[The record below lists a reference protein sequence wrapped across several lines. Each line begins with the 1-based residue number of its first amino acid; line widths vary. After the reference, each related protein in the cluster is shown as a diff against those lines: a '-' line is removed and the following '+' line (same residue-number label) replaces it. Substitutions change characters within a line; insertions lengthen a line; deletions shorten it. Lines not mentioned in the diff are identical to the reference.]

1 MAEKNPLELS
11 LPGTGDL
18 LVLGVTG
25 GIASGKTTV
34 ARMLAELGAPIIDFD
49 LLAREV
55 VVPGQPAYQ
64 EIVDYFGDQVMG
76 EDGNLDRKRLSGIV
90 FRDPEKRQI
99 LEGMTHPRIFA
110 AFVRRLRRMA
120 EEDPQGIVQAVIPLL
135 FEAQLQPLVHKVLVV
150 YVSPDTQIER
160 LMKRDRI
167 SREEA
172 RRILDAQMP
181 IDPKAARAD
190 YIIRNEGTLDET
202 KNEVHAL
209 WRILNKDRINRPRE
223 ENS

>member
-1 MAEKNPLELS
+1 MAEKHPLDLS
-11 LPGTGDL
+11 LPATNDL
-18 LVLGVTG
+18 LVMGVTG

-49 LLAREV
+49 ILAREV

-64 EIVDYFGDQVMG
+64 EIVEYFGDQIIG

-90 FRDPEKRQI
+90 FQDPEKRQI
-99 LEGMTHPRIFA
+99 LEGMTHPRIFEV
-110 AFVRRLRRMA
+110 FVRRLRQMA
-120 EEDPQGIVQAVIPLL
+120 EEDTQGIVQAVIPLL
-135 FEAQLQPLVHKVLVV
+135 FEARLQPLVHKILVV
-150 YVSPDTQIER
+150 HVSPDTQIER

-181 IDPKAARAD
+181 IDQKAAQAD
-190 YIIRNEGTLDET
+190 FVIHNEGNLDDT
-202 KNEVHAL
+202 RKQVKAL
-209 WRILNKDRINRPRE
+209 WDKLKTAE
-223 ENS
+223 KNSFGKEDA

>member
-11 LPGTGDL
+11 LPATGDL

-64 EIVDYFGDQVMG
+64 EIVDYFGDPVIG

-90 FRDPEKRQI
+90 FRDPEKRRI

-120 EEDPQGIVQAVIPLL
+120 IDDPQGIVQAVIPLL
-135 FEAQLQPLVHKVLVV
+135 FEARLQPLVHKVLVV

-181 IDPKAARAD
+181 IDQKAALAD

-202 KNEVHAL
+202 RKEVHAL
-209 WRILNKDRINRPRE
+209 WQQLKETQRLRVQG
-223 ENS
+223 S

>member
-1 MAEKNPLELS
+1 MAEKNPLDLS
-11 LPGTGDL
+11 LPATGDL

-34 ARMLAELGAPIIDFD
+34 ARMLEELGAPIIDFD
-49 LLAREV
+49 ILAREV
-55 VVPGQPAYQ
+55 VVPSQPAYQ
-64 EIVDYFGDQVMG
+64 EIVDYFGDQIIG

-90 FRDPEKRQI
+90 FQDPEKRRI

-110 AFVRRLRRMA
+110 AFVRRLRQMA
-120 EEDPQGIVQAVIPLL
+120 EEDPQRIVQAVIPLL
-135 FEAQLQPLVHKVLVV
+135 FEARLQPLVHKVLVV

-181 IDPKAARAD
+181 IDQKAARAD

-202 KNEVHAL
+202 RNEVQAL
-209 WRILNKDRINRPRE
+209 WRILNKDRINSPRE
-223 ENS
+223 ENP